1 VRVRPP
7 PRPPLEDRMPLRRR
21 SQARTLALQALCLY
35 DVVGPTF
42 EDDLERFV
50 NDTVNQ
56 VDVGIAAPA
65 DAKTTTFAR
74 DLARAAWRN
83 RESYDQQLAQ
93 AVPDWPVH
101 RMPPVDRNILRLGLH
116 ELLCEPDTPPQ
127 VVINEAIE
135 LARRFGDADSPAFVN
150 GVLDSR
156 RKQLGI
162 ELTTRTPHQ
171 A

>member
-1 VRVRPP
+1 MLRHVPP
-7 PRPPLEDRMPLRRR
+7 PPLEDRMPLRRR
-21 SQARTLALQALCLY
+21 SQARTIALQALCLY
-35 DVVGPTF
+35 DVVGPSF
-42 EDDLERFV
+42 EEDLERFV

-74 DLARAAWRN
+74 DVARAAWRN
-83 RESYDQQLAQ
+83 RASYDQQLTQ

-116 ELLCEPDTPPQ
+116 ELLNETDTPPQ

-135 LARRFGDADSPAFVN
+135 LGRRFGDAESPAFIN
-150 GVLDSR
+150 GVLDSL

-162 ELTTRTPHQ
+162 ELTSRTPHQ